1 MLELG
6 GPDLHN
12 SFHSEI
18 SACWAY
24 RYQHL
29 AGLFSDSKSRF
40 KMETACSSQPSI
52 TGYGDSASTL
62 SKHASAIRCYEKYR
76 VTCNLPELSSISRG
90 AFCCDEFFQKFAY
103 YLTDVYKTK
112 FEDPLTKGSALGYIG
127 CILIHGE
134 TKLFKGI

>member
-1 MLELG
+1 MLG
-6 GPDLHN
+6 MP
-12 SFHSEI
+12 I
-18 SACWAY
+18 SL
-24 RYQHL
+24 L
-29 AGLFSDSKSRF
+29 ATQNLESK
-40 KMETACSSQPSI
+40 CSI

-62 SKHASAIRCYEKYR
+62 SSHASAIRCYEKYR

-112 FEDPLTKGSALGYIG
+112 FGDPLTKGSALGYIG

-134 TKLFKGI
+134 TKLFKGIKIVQKQISGVSYIRS